1 MSREALLMPD
11 LIGTAPI
18 SKPAFILGKLSVLAC
33 CLFFLVK
40 IHDVNLMLYDG
51 PANRAAA
58 IVLLSVGLVVMAL
71 SITKL
76 GKSTRPGL
84 SDDIAELTTTGVYAI
99 SRNPLYLGGIVVCLA
114 SCCYSLHWLNFLLA
128 FVGVAVHHRIV
139 LAEERFLEAKFGDDF
154 RHYRTR
160 VRRYL

>member
-11 LIGTAPI
+11 FVGTAPI

-40 IHDVNLMLYDG
+40 IHDPNLMLYDG
-51 PANRAAA
+51 PANRASA
-58 IVLLSVGLVVMAL
+58 IVLLSAGLVVMAL
-71 SITKL
+71 ALMNL
-76 GKSTRPGL
+76 GLSTRVGL
-84 SDDIAELTTTGVYAI
+84 SDDITKLRTTGIYGI
-99 SRNPLYLGGIVVCLA
+99 SRNPLYLGGFVVCLA
-114 SCCYSLHWLNFLLA
+114 SCCYSLHWMNFLLA

-154 RHYRTR
+154 RRYKAR

>member
-1 MSREALLMPD
+1 MPD

-58 IVLLSVGLVVMAL
+58 IVLLLAGLVVMAL
-71 SITKL
+71 ALMKL
-76 GKSTRPGL
+76 GISTRVGL
-84 SDDIAELTTTGVYAI
+84 SDDITRLRTAGIYRL
-99 SRNPLYLGGIVVCLA
+99 SRNLLYLGVFVVCLA
-114 SCCYSLHWLNFLLA
+114 SCCYSLHWMNFLLA
-128 FVGVAVHHRIV
+128 FVGAAVHHRIV

-154 RHYRTR
+154 RHYQAR

>member
-1 MSREALLMPD
+1 MPD
-11 LIGTAPI
+11 FIGIAPI
-18 SKPAFILGKLSVLAC
+18 SKPALVLGKLSVLAC

-58 IVLLSVGLVVMAL
+58 IVLLLVGLVVMAL
-71 SITKL
+71 GLMKL
-76 GKSTRPGL
+76 GKSTRVGL
-84 SDDIAELTTTGVYAI
+84 SDDITRLRTTGIYRI
-99 SRNPLYLGGIVVCLA
+99 SRNPIYLGGFVLCLA
-114 SCCYSLHWLNFLLA
+114 SCSYSLHWMNFLFA
-128 FVGVAVHHRIV
+128 FVGAAVQHRIV

-154 RHYRTR
+154 RRYRER

>member
-1 MSREALLMPD
+1 MPD
-11 LIGTAPI
+11 FIGTAPI
-18 SKPAFILGKLSVLAC
+18 SKPVFILGKLSVLAC

-58 IVLLSVGLVVMAL
+58 IVLLVAGLAVMAL
-71 SITKL
+71 AIMKL
-76 GKSTRPGL
+76 GKSTRVGL
-84 SDDIAELTTTGVYAI
+84 SDDIARLKTTGIYRI
-99 SRNPLYLGGIVVCLA
+99 SRNPLYLGVFALCLA
-114 SCCYSLHWLNFLLA
+114 SCCYSLHWMNFLLA

-154 RHYRTR
+154 RRYQAR

>member
-11 LIGTAPI
+11 FIGTAPI
-18 SKPAFILGKLSVLAC
+18 SKPAFILGKVSGLAC

-40 IHDVNLMLYDG
+40 IHDPNLMLYDG

-58 IVLLSVGLVVMAL
+58 IVLLSVGLVVAAL
-71 SITKL
+71 AFMKL

-84 SDDIAELTTTGVYAI
+84 SDDITKLRTTGIYGV
-99 SRNPLYLGGIVVCLA
+99 SRNPLYLGGSVVCLA
-114 SCCYSLHWLNFLLA
+114 CCCYSLHWLNFLFA
-128 FVGVAVHHRIV
+128 FVTVAVHHRIV

-154 RHYRTR
+154 RRYRER

>member
-1 MSREALLMPD
+1 MPD

-33 CLFFLVK
+33 YLFFLVK

-58 IVLLSVGLVVMAL
+58 IVLLLAGLVVMAL
-71 SITKL
+71 ALMKL
-76 GKSTRPGL
+76 GSSTRVGL
-84 SDDIAELTTTGVYAI
+84 SDDITSLRTTGIYRI
-99 SRNPLYLGGIVVCLA
+99 SRNPVYLGGFALCLA
-114 SCCYSLHWLNFLLA
+114 SCSYSLHWMNFLFA
-128 FVGVAVHHRIV
+128 FVGAAVHHRIV

-154 RHYRTR
+154 RRYRGR

>member
-1 MSREALLMPD
+1 MPD
-11 LIGTAPI
+11 FIGIAPI
-18 SKPAFILGKLSVLAC
+18 SKPAFIVGKLSVLAC

-58 IVLLSVGLVVMAL
+58 IVLLSVGLVVMAIAL
-71 SITKL
+71 IRL
-76 GKSTRPGL
+76 GESTHVGL
-84 SDDIAELTTTGVYAI
+84 SDDITTLSTTGIYGI
-99 SRNPLYLGGIVVCLA
+99 SRNPLYLGGYVVCLA

-154 RHYRTR
+154 RRYQAR

>member
-1 MSREALLMPD
+1 MPN
-11 LIGTAPI
+11 LIGIAPI

-33 CLFFLVK
+33 CLFFLLK

-58 IVLLSVGLVVMAL
+58 VVLLSVGLVVMAL
-71 SITKL
+71 ALMNL
-76 GKSTRPGL
+76 GKSTRVGL
-84 SDDIAELTTTGVYAI
+84 SDDITRLKTTGTYRI
-99 SRNPLYLGGIVVCLA
+99 SRNPLYLGGFALCLA
-114 SCCYSLHWLNFLLA
+114 SCCYSLHWMNFLFA
-128 FVGVAVHHRIV
+128 FVGAAAHHRIV

-154 RHYRTR
+154 RRYQAR